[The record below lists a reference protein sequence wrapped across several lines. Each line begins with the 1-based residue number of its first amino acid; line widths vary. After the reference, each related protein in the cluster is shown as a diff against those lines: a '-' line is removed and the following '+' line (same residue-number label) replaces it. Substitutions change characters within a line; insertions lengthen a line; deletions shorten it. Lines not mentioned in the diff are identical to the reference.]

1 MKTIFSILLL
11 PIMVFSQPLGQD
23 QKAGLNTT
31 FYMDLSM
38 ESVLQTD
45 FDLLENL
52 DVSIALCVTITIDTG
67 YLEATH
73 SMPYFIVNE
82 VVENKPPQYLSSI
95 SIAGLHV
102 TPQPKS
108 VGQERLD
115 LLLALNDPQFPKE
128 DTLLDWLHP
137 VRYLENS
144 FGGAA
149 TISEGFGPRIKI

>member
-73 SMPYFIVNE
+73 SMPYFIDNK

-108 VGQERLD
+108 VGQDRLD